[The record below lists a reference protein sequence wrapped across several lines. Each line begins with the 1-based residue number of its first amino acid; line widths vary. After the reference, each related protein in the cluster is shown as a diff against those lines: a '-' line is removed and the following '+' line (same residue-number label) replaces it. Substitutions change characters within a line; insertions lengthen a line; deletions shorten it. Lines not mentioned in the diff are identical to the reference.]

1 MYIIY
6 IYNIYIYIYI
16 YIHRERERK
25 RERQRER
32 ERDLRHMRVIDAG
45 WVGST
50 DFRSSH
56 PQGGVRREKKLLK
69 GHLPRVIYHQVY

>member
-1 MYIIY
+1 MYI
-6 IYNIYIYIYI
+6 IYIYIYI
-16 YIHRERERK
+16 YIYTERERDK
-25 RERQRER
+25 ERETKRER